1 LLAAAAAEQV
11 DMVAVVAVVVLFTP
25 SIFRFPEQSG
35 LQWVVVVLVAPQQF
49 MEQVV
54 LILDYLQM
62 VKRLL
67 DQQELLL
74 RAAALVISI
83 NGARLTSL

>member
-1 LLAAAAAEQV
+1 VEVEEV
-11 DMVAVVAVVVLFTP
+11 DMPAVVVAEVLFMR
-25 SIFRFPEQSG
+25 SIFQFPEPLG
-35 LQWVVVVLVAPQQF
+35 LQWVVVVLVAPPQSV
-49 MEQVV
+49 EQVV
-54 LILDYLQM
+54 LILVYLHM

-83 NGARLTSL
+83 NGAHLTSL

>member
-1 LLAAAAAEQV
+1 VEAEAAQV
-11 DMVAVVAVVVLFTP
+11 DMVVVVAAEVLFMR
-25 SIFRFPEQSG
+25 SIFQFPEQSG

-74 RAAALVISI
+74 RAVALVISI

>member
-1 LLAAAAAEQV
+1 MVVVAAAE
-11 DMVAVVAVVVLFTP
+11 VLFMR
-25 SIFRFPEQSG
+25 SIFQFPEQSG

-74 RAAALVISI
+74 RAAALVTSI

>member
-11 DMVAVVAVVVLFTP
+11 DMVAAAVVVVLFTP
-25 SIFRFPEQSG
+25 SIFQFLEQSG
-35 LQWVVVVLVAPQQF
+35 LQWVVEVLVALQQF

-54 LILDYLQM
+54 LILVYLQM

-67 DQQELLL
+67 DQRELLL

>member
-1 LLAAAAAEQV
+1 
-11 DMVAVVAVVVLFTP
+11 
-25 SIFRFPEQSG
+25 
-35 LQWVVVVLVAPQQF
+35 VVVVLVAPPQSV
-49 MEQVV
+49 EQVV
-54 LILDYLQM
+54 LILVYLQM

-74 RAAALVISI
+74 RAVALVISI

>member
-1 LLAAAAAEQV
+1 
-11 DMVAVVAVVVLFTP
+11 
-25 SIFRFPEQSG
+25 
-35 LQWVVVVLVAPQQF
+35 VVLVAPQQF

-67 DQQELLL
+67 DQQELSL

>member
-1 LLAAAAAEQV
+1 VEAEAAQV
-11 DMVAVVAVVVLFTP
+11 DMVVVVAAEVLFMR
-25 SIFRFPEQSG
+25 SIFQFPEQSG

-74 RAAALVISI
+74 RAAALVTSI

>member
-11 DMVAVVAVVVLFTP
+11 DMLAAVVVAVLFTP
-25 SIFRFPEQSG
+25 SIFQFLEQSG
-35 LQWVVVVLVAPQQF
+35 LQWVVEVLVALQQF

-54 LILDYLQM
+54 LILVYLQM

-67 DQQELLL
+67 DQRELLL

>member
-1 LLAAAAAEQV
+1 VEAEAAQV
-11 DMVAVVAVVVLFTP
+11 DMVVVVAAEVLFMR
-25 SIFRFPEQSG
+25 SIFQFPEQSG